1 VSAEADAR
9 PGCGRARASS
19 ESSVSMP
26 ISPTFPA
33 DEQANSGTNGVAP
46 RHAPPG
52 VDVARPRA
60 NVAFWRRGGPGST
73 PTPLPMPALFHGYGA
88 VDISSCTALA
98 VAQGLTVVLPRR
110 PRRVALRIPHTWA
123 AILPPAAFLATVT
136 GLAMHPSLA
145 LAVVAVA
152 CVGVPVLGALAI
164 AAFARGG
171 RPLRALLVLPL
182 LVLAALHVGVAGELA
197 VLMLVM
203 LSCVALG
210 SLLAASAGVRE
221 LVIAAVLVAGL
232 DLVLLHAGGIRVAT
246 AALLDARVGRMPDFA
261 QPVLGR
267 MTIGYGDFFVAALA
281 GAIAARQPSR
291 QTLVAL
297 ATTAFALVRRPAS
310 ARAAD
315 PAI

>member
-1 VSAEADAR
+1 
-9 PGCGRARASS
+9 
-19 ESSVSMP
+19 
-26 ISPTFPA
+26 
-33 DEQANSGTNGVAP
+33 
-46 RHAPPG
+46 
-52 VDVARPRA
+52 
-60 NVAFWRRGGPGST
+60 
-73 PTPLPMPALFHGYGA
+73 MPALFHGYGA

-123 AILPPAAFLATVT
+123 AILPPAAFLATVA

-152 CVGVPVLGALAI
+152 CVGVPLLGALAI

-171 RPLRALLVLPL
+171 RPARALLVLPL

-197 VLMLVM
+197 VLTLVM

-221 LVIAAVLVAGL
+221 LVIAALLVAAL
-232 DLVLLHAGGIRVAT
+232 DLVLVHAGGIRIAT
-246 AALLDARVGRMPDFA
+246 AALLDARIGHMPDFA

-281 GAIAARQPSR
+281 GAIASRQPSR
-291 QTLVAL
+291 QTLVAF
-297 ATTAFALVRRPAS
+297 ATTAFALAQYALSSDGDLLPATVPVAVALAVAALAGRVRRRRAREAAAPAYS
-310 ARAAD
+310 SLC
-315 PAI
+315 